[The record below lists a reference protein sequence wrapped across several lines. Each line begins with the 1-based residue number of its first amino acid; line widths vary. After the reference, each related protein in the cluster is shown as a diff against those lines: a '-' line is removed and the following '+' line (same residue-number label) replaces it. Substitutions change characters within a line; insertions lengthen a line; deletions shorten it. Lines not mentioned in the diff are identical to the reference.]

1 MAIVDD
7 EEAKRL
13 RRALV
18 TAVARSVSDRRVL
31 RAIAETPR
39 HAFVPEA
46 DLDEAYADE
55 LAPIGFGQTISQPS
69 SVALMSAALD
79 LSGRERVLEIG
90 TGSGYQTAIL
100 SRLARVV
107 YSVEVVPELAARAR
121 ALLDE
126 LGCGNVRTRVGDGY
140 EGWPEAAP
148 FDRVVL
154 TAAPREVP
162 AALVHQLVDGGVLV
176 APVGEQGKRQRL
188 LRLHRRGLGADVEEL
203 GPVIFV
209 PMVPKTWVS

>member
-18 TAVARSVSDRRVL
+18 TVVARSVSDRRVL

-55 LAPIGFGQTISQPS
+55 PAPIGFGQTISQPS
-69 SVALMSAALD
+69 IVALMSAALD

-100 SRLARVV
+100 SRLAREV
-107 YSVEVVPELAARAR
+107 YSVEVVPELAA
-121 ALLDE
+121 
-126 LGCGNVRTRVGDGY
+126 
-140 EGWPEAAP
+140 
-148 FDRVVL
+148 
-154 TAAPREVP
+154 
-162 AALVHQLVDGGVLV
+162 
-176 APVGEQGKRQRL
+176 
-188 LRLHRRGLGADVEEL
+188 
-203 GPVIFV
+203 
-209 PMVPKTWVS
+209 